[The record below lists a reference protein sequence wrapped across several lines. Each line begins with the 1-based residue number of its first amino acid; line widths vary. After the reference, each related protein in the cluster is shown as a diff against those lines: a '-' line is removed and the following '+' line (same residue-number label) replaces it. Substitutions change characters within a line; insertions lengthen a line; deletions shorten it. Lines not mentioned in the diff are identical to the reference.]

1 MATEKLRGSRRQ
13 VAAALA
19 WSIGVAVVLAGCAGG
34 GGDSGG
40 GGEGTVSGELKIL
53 VSSADASDAAFRAV
67 NDAFSEKYPDVTVD
81 FATVPNDTYPQSQSS
96 RLTAANVDIVV
107 VKNLVKV
114 PEYAK
119 DSESTDAQLAAA
131 GGYVDLTDEPFMS
144 NYNSSVLDAQAF
156 DGKQFAVP
164 TGLSYSTGVYYNKQI
179 FDDLGLSVP
188 TTWSE
193 LTAAADTI
201 KASGVSPFG
210 IGGKD
215 GWPAGLA
222 MLSAAN
228 GVYPTLADK
237 QDAAA
242 AIWDGSLALTD
253 EGPVS
258 VLEKT
263 QTIFDY
269 AQPNF
274 AGAGYADIPALFASG
289 SAAMTPDGTW
299 NEPTIAAAV
308 GDAFDYGYF
317 PLPASDDAADNA
329 SLNGKIELQL
339 GVPASTKNKAAAL
352 AWLEFF
358 SDPDV
363 YQDFVKT
370 SGFSPAQPDID
381 VSEFLDS
388 ITDYTADFELAWE
401 QTWTPNAKAGQAA
414 TFPFDY
420 VDLAPLGTMDA
431 QQAAAAAAKA
441 WVTP

>member
-1 MATEKLRGSRRQ
+1 MATMKLRRPRRAF
-13 VAAALA
+13 AAALA
-19 WSIGVAVVLAGCAGG
+19 GTTGLAIVLAGCAGDAG
-34 GGDSGG
+34 TGSEAEGDISGD
-40 GGEGTVSGELKIL
+40 LKIL
-53 VSSADASDAAFRAV
+53 VSSADASDAAFRQV
-67 NDAFSEKYPDVTVD
+67 NEAFAEKYPDVDID

-96 RLTAANVDIVV
+96 RLTAGNVDIVV
-107 VKNLVKV
+107 VKNLVEV
-114 PEYAK
+114 PDYAK

-144 NYNSSVLDAQAF
+144 NYNSTVLDAQAF
-156 DGKQFAVP
+156 DGKQYAVP
-164 TGLSYSTGVYYNKQI
+164 TGLSYSTGVYYNKSI
-179 FDDLGLSVP
+179 FEDLGLSVP
-188 TTWSE
+188 TTWDE
-193 LTAAADTI
+193 LMTVAESIKDSGAA
-201 KASGVSPFG
+201 PFG

-222 MLSAAN
+222 MLGAAN
-228 GVYPTLADK
+228 GVYPTLEDK
-237 QDAAA
+237 QEAAA

-253 EGPVS
+253 AGPVS

-263 QTIFDY
+263 QQIFDY

-274 AGAGYADIPALFASG
+274 AGSGYTDIPALFASG
-289 SAAMTPDGTW
+289 AVAMTPDGTW

-308 GDAFDYGYF
+308 DGAFEYGYF
-317 PLPASDDAADNA
+317 PLPASDDATDNA
-329 SLNGKIELQL
+329 SLNGKVELQL

-358 SDPDV
+358 SEPTN
-363 YQDFVKT
+363 YQSFVKT
-370 SGFSPAQPDID
+370 SGFSPSQPDIA

-414 TFPFDY
+414 TFPFNY
-420 VDLAPLGTMDA
+420 ADLAPLGTLDA
-431 QQAAAAAAKA
+431 AGAAAAAADA